1 MTWLVVMGA
10 GRLGIPRWSFLALAL
25 AVWIGSLVAGASII
39 VLFAYF
45 FMLALFPGTVIG
57 GIAAHRGSR
66 CDGDIAMAIAVGYAL
81 GQWIPRIL

>member
-1 MTWLVVMGA
+1 MGA
-10 GRLGIPRWSFLALAL
+10 GRLGIPRWSFLALAP